1 MGYLLLAILL
11 STAILIAFKIFER
24 LHIHITQ
31 AIVTNYLVAA
41 LFGFFI
47 SDHVTITSIKQS
59 SWFNL
64 AIASGIMLIITF
76 YIFAIS
82 AQKAGIAITSVSGK
96 MSVVIPICIGIFF
109 YKEHVNF
116 IKIIGI
122 TCAIFAF
129 FLTFY
134 KNRTENISAKKNLF
148 ILLPL
153 LLFLGNGV
161 NDSLLKHAEKFY
173 IENNLTLF
181 LSSAFLIS
189 FMIGICI
196 LFFSVFIKKIKI
208 QFKNII
214 AGTILGLLNWG
225 STLYFL
231 KSLRIFENMIVF
243 PVFNVS
249 VVALSSLF
257 GYFVFR
263 ENLTKTNWVGILLA
277 ISSIILIT
285 FSIPN

>member
-1 MGYLLLAILL
+1 
-11 STAILIAFKIFER
+11 
-24 LHIHITQ
+24 
-31 AIVTNYLVAA
+31 
-41 LFGFFI
+41 
-47 SDHVTITSIKQS
+47 
-59 SWFNL
+59 
-64 AIASGIMLIITF
+64 
-76 YIFAIS
+76 
-82 AQKAGIAITSVSGK
+82 
-96 MSVVIPICIGIFF
+96 
-109 YKEHVNF
+109 
-116 IKIIGI
+116 
-122 TCAIFAF
+122 
-129 FLTFY
+129 
-134 KNRTENISAKKNLF
+134 
-148 ILLPL
+148 
-153 LLFLGNGV
+153 
-161 NDSLLKHAEKFY
+161 FY

-249 VVALSSLF
+249 VVALSSLL
-257 GYFVFR
+257 GYFVFK